1 MGRLKYCAS
10 NTVHS
15 PGHTATPIS
24 VCYANIL
31 LQIDKTSRVSLNTSM
46 NSKFVCRL
54 IKLLPFLLVILF
66 TLLLFRLYMY
76 PFTKKHSNLRG
87 TEETTNSGSSNVSK
101 HFSKE
106 PENPKLVLFYTT
118 LWGRTPWP
126 TVEND
131 YQFNSWN
138 NVACKVRNC
147 KISYDKRDLNA
158 SDAVLFHVR
167 DINIDLIKLSSSLVE
182 HRFKQR
188 WIFFNH
194 ESPENSFTDLSNL
207 KNVFN
212 WTMTYK
218 SDSDIFVPYAYYFQ
232 KTGKNAEHNS
242 SKDYSKGK
250 DRLVAWTVSH
260 CGKQRDKLVKKL
272 MEYISVHVYGG
283 CASKFS
289 QNRQCRRGDENCM
302 KTLRRYKFYL
312 AFENGNCI
320 DYISEKYWIN
330 SLQNDIVPV
339 VFGGGNYSNSK
350 LAVPGSY
357 INVMDFKS
365 AKDLA
370 DYLVMLDKND
380 TAYNEYFSWKERY
393 YVDVP
398 PSWTCKLC
406 AMLNND
412 SLPRKSYD
420 HEYLETFYGRQSN
433 CGLLDEKFDKIIS
446 D

>member
-1 MGRLKYCAS
+1 M
-10 NTVHS
+10 
-15 PGHTATPIS
+15 S
-24 VCYANIL
+24 V
-31 LQIDKTSRVSLNTSM
+31 
-46 NSKFVCRL
+46 KFVCRVINL
-54 IKLLPFLLVILF
+54 FLFLLVILF
-66 TLLLFRLYMY
+66 SLILFRHH
-76 PFTKKHSNLRG
+76 FIKEHSKLRENEIPNTG
-87 TEETTNSGSSNVSK
+87 STNVFK
-101 HFSKE
+101 RFSKE

-118 LWGRTPWP
+118 LFGRTPWP
-126 TVEND
+126 TIEND
-131 YQFNSWN
+131 YQFNNWN
-138 NVACKVRNC
+138 NVPCKVRNC
-147 KISYDKRDLNA
+147 KISYDKKDLNA
-158 SDAVLFHVR
+158 SDAVLFHGQ
-167 DINIDLIKLSSSLVE
+167 DIDNLDLIKLSKTVK

-188 WIFFNH
+188 WIFFIH
-194 ESPENSFTDLSNL
+194 ENPIFFTKELSTL

-218 SDSDIFVPYAYYFQ
+218 LDSDIFVPYAYYFQ
-232 KTGKNAEHNS
+232 KTGKSAGHDN

-250 DRLVAWTVSH
+250 DRLVAWMVSH

-272 MEYISVHVYGG
+272 MEYIPVHVYGG

-289 QNRQCRRGDENCM
+289 QNRQCRRKDENCM

-330 SLQNDIVPV
+330 SLQNNIVPV
-339 VFGGGNYSNSK
+339 VFGGGNYSNSN

-370 DYLVMLDKND
+370 NYLVMLDKND

-393 YVDVP
+393 YVNVP

-446 D
+446 G